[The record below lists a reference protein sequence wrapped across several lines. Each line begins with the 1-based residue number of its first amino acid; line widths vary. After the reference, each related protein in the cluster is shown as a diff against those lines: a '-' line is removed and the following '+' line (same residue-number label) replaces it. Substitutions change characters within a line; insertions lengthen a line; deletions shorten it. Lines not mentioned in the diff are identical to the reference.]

1 MVRRTYA
8 IIVAAGNGHRF
19 GSPLPKQFCMLGDMP
34 VLGHT
39 IGNLRSALPAGSKIV
54 LVLHPDYFGTWR
66 ETAERHGCPRE
77 DVLAGGG
84 ASRAESVANALDV
97 IHPEADSIVL
107 IHDGVRPFVSGD
119 IIEGLYAALEKG
131 AACAIPTVGLTDS
144 IRETA
149 ASGISHATD
158 RSRFRA
164 VQTPQAFQSDALV
177 KAYRHASESGFERFT
192 DDASVL
198 EDYMPEADIRLTS
211 GSPYNI
217 KITNPLDLK
226 IAEALL

>member
-1 MVRRTYA
+1 MKRTYA

-19 GSPLPKQFCMLGDMP
+19 GSPLPKQFCMLGGMP

-39 IGNLRSALPAGSKIV
+39 IGNLRSVLPAGSKIV

-77 DVLAGGG
+77 DLLAGGG
-84 ASRAESVANALDV
+84 ACRAESVANALEV
-97 IHPEADSIVL
+97 IHPDADSIVL

-119 IIEGLYAALEKG
+119 IIEELYGALERG
-131 AACAIPTVGLTDS
+131 ASCAIPAVGLTDS
-144 IRETA
+144 IRETDGA
-149 ASGISHATD
+149 GGSHTAD

-164 VQTPQAFQSDALV
+164 VQTPQAFPAKVLTE
-177 KAYRHASESGFERFT
+177 AYRHAANAGYERFT

-198 EDYMPEADIRLTS
+198 ENYMPGADIRLTS